1 MGMRDNAYGAG
12 EGRRLDNNWQRDTR
26 GRENGCGC
34 DAGEGRRSGSSWGRD
49 ARGGCNCD
57 HGGQRARLP
66 RESGCGCG
74 GRQVRN
80 DERRDCPCGGYDQPR
95 MGYDKSCCALLRRLQ
110 ELDFSIQ
117 ETVLYL
123 DAYPDCCEA
132 KAYYRQLVCE
142 RKQVAE
148 EYEKQ
153 CGPLTAMGN
162 GDGAE
167 WKWCKSP
174 WPWHPD
180 FPGNRME

>member
-1 MGMRDNAYGAG
+1 MDYGQ
-12 EGRRLDNNWQRDTR
+12 E
-26 GRENGCGC
+26 
-34 DAGEGRRSGSSWGRD
+34 
-49 ARGGCNCD
+49 
-57 HGGQRARLP
+57 
-66 RESGCGCG
+66 
-74 GRQVRN
+74 
-80 DERRDCPCGGYDQPR
+80 
-95 MGYDKSCCALLRRLQ
+95 CCALLHRLQ

-132 KAYYRQLVCE
+132 KTYYRQLVCE

-180 FPGNRME
+180 FPGNRKA